1 MGTINKLVEDLER
14 KAFEQWVKNP
24 HMLSRRT
31 DPGHVDEYEHPWT
44 CGAWSAWK
52 ARAAMNSKCR
62 GVAHPR
68 CNYLAVCGSV
78 CNKCGQQV

>member
-1 MGTINKLVEDLER
+1 MGSINKLIEDLER
-14 KAFEQWVKNP
+14 KAFDQWYAENAFDFAKNP
-24 HMLSRRT
+24 IGSR
-31 DPGHVDEYEHPWT
+31 E
-44 CGAWSAWK
+44 CGLQWSAWK

-68 CNYLAVCGSV
+68 CNYMDACGSV